1 MTILVADIGGTAFKI
16 GLVNLNGQLTEY
28 HEYEN
33 DGKKGGP
40 ALMARLLDILDSF
53 DNFTAIGIS
62 TSGQVDSGKG
72 EIIFANDNIPNY
84 TGTKLQ
90 KILEQRY
97 AVPVKVEND
106 VNAAALG
113 EAHYGAG
120 KQFQDFIC
128 LTYGTGIG
136 GAIIMNSQIY
146 KGLNGSA
153 GEFGHFI
160 VHPGGE
166 SCKCGN
172 SGCYESYASTTALL
186 KKANQIS
193 PTWSNGKALF
203 EQYHQQ
209 NASIIT
215 IVDEWINEITIGI
228 ISLVHIF
235 NPPAII
241 VGGGIMEQKQLVN
254 QIEKKVQTLIMP
266 SFTGV
271 KIMQASLGNKAGLY
285 GAAALHLI
293 NQKNEGGV

>member
-1 MTILVADIGGTAFKI
+1 MTILVADIGGTAIKI
-16 GLVNLNGQLTEY
+16 GLVSLNGQLTEY
-28 HEYEN
+28 HVYEN
-33 DGKKGGP
+33 DGKKGGQ
-40 ALMARLLDILDSF
+40 ALIVRLLDILDSY
-53 DNFTAIGIS
+53 NNYKAIGIS
-62 TSGQVDSGKG
+62 TSGQVDSKKG

-113 EAHYGAG
+113 ETHYGAG
-120 KQFQDFIC
+120 KQFKDFLC

-146 KGLNGSA
+146 KGLNGVA
-153 GEFGHFI
+153 GEFGHII
-160 VHPGGE
+160 VHPDGE

-172 SGCYESYASTTALL
+172 SGCYESYASTTALI
-186 KKANQIS
+186 KKASQINQ
-193 PTWSNGKALF
+193 TWLNGKVLF

-215 IVDEWINEITIGI
+215 IVDEWIHEIAIGI
-228 ISLVHIF
+228 VSLVHIF
-235 NPPAII
+235 NPPAILI
-241 VGGGIMEQKQLVN
+241 GGGIMEQKQLVH
-254 QIEKKVQTLIMP
+254 QIEKKIQTLIMP
-266 SFTGV
+266 SFSGV
-271 KIMQASLGNKAGLY
+271 KIIQARLGNKAGLY

-293 NQKNEGGV
+293 N

>member
-16 GLVNLNGQLTEY
+16 GLVNLNGQLIEY

-33 DGKKGGP
+33 DGKKGGQ
-40 ALMARLLDILDSF
+40 ALIVRLLDILDSH
-53 DNFTAIGIS
+53 NNYTAIGIS
-62 TSGQVDSGKG
+62 TSGQVDSNKG

-84 TGTKLQ
+84 TGTKLK
-90 KILEQRY
+90 KILEHRY

-113 EAHYGAG
+113 ETHYGAG
-120 KQFQDFIC
+120 KQFRDFIC

-146 KGLNGSA
+146 KGLNGVA
-153 GEFGHFI
+153 GEFGHII
-160 VHPGGE
+160 VHPDGK

-172 SGCYESYASTTALL
+172 SGCYESYASTTALI
-186 KKANQIS
+186 KKAGQINQ
-193 PTWSNGKALF
+193 TWLNGKALF
-203 EQYHQQ
+203 EQYHKQ
-209 NASIIT
+209 NASITT
-215 IVDEWINEITIGI
+215 IVDEWIHEIAIGI
-228 ISLVHIF
+228 VSLVHIF
-235 NPPAII
+235 NPPAILI
-241 VGGGIMEQKQLVN
+241 GGGIMEQKQLVH

-266 SFTGV
+266 SFSGV

-293 NQKNEGGV
+293 N

>member
-1 MTILVADIGGTAFKI
+1 MVILVADIGGTALKI
-16 GLVNLNGQLTEY
+16 GLVNLNGQLTEF

-33 DGKKGGP
+33 DGKKGGQ
-40 ALMARLLDILDSF
+40 ALIARLLDILDRY
-53 DNFTAIGIS
+53 NNYTAIGIS
-62 TSGQVDSGKG
+62 TSGQVNSKKG
-72 EIIFANDNIPNY
+72 EIIFANENIPNY

-90 KILEQRY
+90 KILEERY

-113 EAHYGAG
+113 ETHYGAG

-146 KGLNGSA
+146 KGLNGVA
-153 GEFGHFI
+153 GEFGHII
-160 VHPGGE
+160 VHPDGE

-186 KKANQIS
+186 KKAGQIS
-193 PTWSNGKALF
+193 PTWLNGKALF

-215 IVDEWINEITIGI
+215 IVDEWINEIAIGI
-228 ISLVHIF
+228 VSLVHIF
-235 NPPAII
+235 NPPAIL

-266 SFTGV
+266 SFSGV

-285 GAAALHLI
+285 GAAAMHLI
-293 NQKNEGGV
+293 N